1 MQHLLT
7 YLKGDRVIWM
17 ITLILLAFSMVSVFS
32 YIDILVKTQGGTP
45 VKYLFKHVMYIG
57 ISGFAMYWVHLKDP
71 KYFSQI
77 SKFVFYLAIALLI
90 FTMFFGTKVNDAGRW
105 VRIPLV
111 GLTFQSSDFAKLA
124 MILYISRLLVKK
136 QDLLNDWKEGF
147 IPVVLPVVIISGLI
161 LKDNFSTAVIVFG
174 IGFTILFLGRV
185 PFSKLFSTIAAGIAA
200 LFLLVM
206 VHKAIPELN
215 ILPRYQTWENRILN
229 QIDDNSNVIAN
240 AQAMN
245 AKLAIFNGR
254 ITSKNFGLVG
264 QGIGD
269 GELKGFLPEAYAD
282 FYYASFVEEM
292 GPFWAFVLILTYLIL
307 LFRIMKIGLASENL
321 FETYTCIGVGILIL
335 SQASVN
341 MLVCTGIFP
350 VTGQNM
356 PLLAMGGSALVI
368 TTVAIG
374 MVQAIAHQQNL
385 RKAKVAKKEVENV

>member
-7 YLKGDRVIWM
+7 YLKGDRVIWI
-17 ITLILLAFSMVSVFS
+17 ITLIMLAFSMVSVFS

-45 VKYLFKHVMYIG
+45 IKYLFKHVMYIG
-57 ISGFAMYWVHLKDP
+57 ISGFVMYWVHLKDP

-77 SKFVFYLAIALLI
+77 SKFAFYLAVGLLI

-105 VRIPLV
+105 VRIPFV

-124 MILYISRLLVKK
+124 MILYVSRLLVKK
-136 QDLLNDWKEGF
+136 KDLLNDWKGGF
-147 IPVVLPVVIISGLI
+147 IPVVLPVLIISGLI

-174 IGFTILFLGRV
+174 IGFTLLFIGRV
-185 PFSKLFSTIAAGIAA
+185 PFSKLFLTIGAGIAS

-206 VHKAIPELN
+206 VHKALPEAN

-245 AKLAIFNGR
+245 AKLAIYNGR
-254 ITSKNFGLVG
+254 ITTDNFGIVG

-269 GELKGFLPEAYAD
+269 GELKGYLPEAYAD

-292 GPFWAFVLILTYLIL
+292 GPIWAFVLIMTYLIL
-307 LFRIMKIGLASENL
+307 LYRIMKIGLASDNL
-321 FETYTCIGVGILIL
+321 FETFICIGVGILIL

-368 TTVAIG
+368 TTLAIG

-385 RKAKVAKKEVENV
+385 RKAKIVKSENT